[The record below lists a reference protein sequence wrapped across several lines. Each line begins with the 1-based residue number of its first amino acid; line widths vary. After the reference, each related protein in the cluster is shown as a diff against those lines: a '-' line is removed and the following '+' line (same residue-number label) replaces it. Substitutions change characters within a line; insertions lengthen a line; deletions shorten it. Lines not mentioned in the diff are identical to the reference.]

1 MTGFKKVIWSVLLVV
16 IFLAGCNQEVI
27 PALVL
32 DGTVT
37 DASLLENN
45 KQLTVNGT
53 LTWSGEKNNYASE
66 LIVTVNSNTAVTN
79 ATTGKTMK
87 LSDIKDGD
95 TIKAT
100 FPQGT
105 NVTSPAPGKIS
116 ENATSLKVTPK

>member
-1 MTGFKKVIWSVLLVV
+1 MAGFKKIIIPIILSVL
-16 IFLAGCNQEVI
+16 FLAGCNQEEV
-27 PALVL
+27 PYLVL

-45 KQLTVNGT
+45 SELTVNGT

-79 ATTGKTMK
+79 ETTGKAIK
-87 LSDIKDGD
+87 LADIKDGD
-95 TIKAT
+95 TVKAV